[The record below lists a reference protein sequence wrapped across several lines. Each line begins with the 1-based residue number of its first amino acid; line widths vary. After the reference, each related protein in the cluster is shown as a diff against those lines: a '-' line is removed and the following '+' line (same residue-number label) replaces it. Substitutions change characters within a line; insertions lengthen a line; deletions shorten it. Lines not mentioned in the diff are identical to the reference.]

1 MYKYSHTE
9 IALIHDTRHLR
20 TRFRVDWI
28 EAILMS
34 RGISGGKQVKKIANR
49 INRGPVCLFCQNGTT
64 ILLLQNVQFEFRI
77 SKFLRH
83 L

>member
-1 MYKYSHTE
+1 MYMYSHSE

-20 TRFRVDWI
+20 TRFRADGI
-28 EAILMS
+28 EAMS
-34 RGISGGKQVKKIANR
+34 RGISGGKQVKKFANR
-49 INRGPVCLFCQNGTT
+49 INRGRVCLFFQNGTT

-77 SKFLRH
+77 SLFLRH

>member
-1 MYKYSHTE
+1 MYSNSV
-9 IALIHDTRHLR
+9 ALIHDTRHLR
-20 TRFRVDWI
+20 TRFRVDGI
-28 EAILMS
+28 KAMS
-34 RGISGGKQVKKIANR
+34 RGISGGKQVKKFANR
-49 INRGPVCLFCQNGTT
+49 NNRGRVCLFCQNGTT

>member
-1 MYKYSHTE
+1 MYMYSHTK
-9 IALIHDTRHLR
+9 ISLIHDTRHLR

-28 EAILMS
+28 EAMS
-34 RGISGGKQVKKIANR
+34 RGISGSKQVKKIANR
-49 INRGPVCLFCQNGTT
+49 VNRGRVCLFCQNGTT